1 MEIAAKQIA
10 SLARRLASGTARA
23 VAHAKEKLAR
33 SDKTVA
39 RFKEEIATR
48 RRMMDQAL
56 RNKRSDA
63 LRHAAP
69 QPGKIDEK

>member
-1 MEIAAKQIA
+1 MLAAIFRA
-10 SLARRLASGTARA
+10 GGTAQA
-23 VAHAKEKLAR
+23 VAHTKEKLAR

-56 RNKRSDA
+56 RNKRDK
-63 LRHAAP
+63 LRSRVSSFAD
-69 QPGKIDEK
+69 PGDRE